1 MNTCINMEN
10 ILSYLSGTMAAE
22 LTDEFYAHLAVCK
35 KCRNLFV
42 ESEAVLH
49 ECKDLQWAVLPF
61 AEAQKFLD
69 DLTPKT
75 KLSKIKDNIIPMFK
89 EWITEKWSKTSDS
102 ILNTDPCLIP
112 ITNEWNER
120 RLRDNRNN
128 DCINYRLLSI
138 DTPQVI
144 ARLFFECE
152 SMQPFSFGI
161 KVLDVKYP
169 KVANEDMISSR
180 FTLWNK
186 HRTFTNPVKENT
198 VLKTGLSGGTYHF
211 SIKYNAQEIFQ
222 FDFIINEK
230 GIVYE
235 NTI

>member
-22 LTDEFYAHLAVCK
+22 LKDEFYAHLAVCK

-49 ECKDLQWAVLPF
+49 KCEDLQWAVLPY
-61 AEAQKFLD
+61 AEAQKFLGE
-69 DLTPKT
+69 LTPKS
-75 KLSKIKDNIIPMFK
+75 KISKIKENYLTMLK
-89 EWITEKWSKTSDS
+89 EWITEKWSETSDS
-102 ILNTDPCLIP
+102 ILNTDPCLVP
-112 ITNEWNER
+112 ITKEW
-120 RLRDNRNN
+120 RLRKYRGDE
-128 DCINYRLLSI
+128 CINYRLLSI
-138 DTPQVI
+138 DTPQVT

-169 KVANEDMISSR
+169 NNTNENISSR

-186 HRTFTNPVKENT
+186 HRTFTNPIKENT